1 MSIYLRVEIK
11 ANDGQEAEFEAV
23 AKQLVARAAD
33 EPGTL
38 SYHLFSD
45 APGRY
50 TFAEEYADAA
60 ATAAHGSN
68 GRDLLAQLA
77 TTATITEFHV
87 YGSEADGVDQVAA
100 AIPNAIVHKQIF

>member
-33 EPGTL
+33 E
-38 SYHLFSD
+38 
-45 APGRY
+45 PGRY